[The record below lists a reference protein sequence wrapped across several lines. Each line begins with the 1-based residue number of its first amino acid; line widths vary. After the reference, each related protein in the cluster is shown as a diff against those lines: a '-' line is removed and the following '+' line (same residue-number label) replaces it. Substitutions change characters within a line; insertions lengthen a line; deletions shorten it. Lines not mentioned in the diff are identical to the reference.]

1 MAEIKV
7 ISCSVE
13 DIREY
18 GNNPRRNDKAIDSVL
33 ASIRKFGYINPII
46 VNQDNVILAGHTR
59 LKALKKHGQKEVEVL
74 QLQHMTEEQEMAFRI
89 ADNRTAEFSEW
100 DNDLLTAEMKEI
112 TAEDWEEFGFKP
124 EQLRKMQDINMCTY
138 PKCGR
143 TFERIK

>member
-7 ISCSVE
+7 IKCSVE

-18 GNNPRRNDKAIDSVL
+18 GNNPRRNDKAVDAVL
-33 ASIRKFGYINPII
+33 ASIKKFGYINPII
-46 VNQDNVILAGHTR
+46 VNQDKVILAGHTR
-59 LKALKKHGQKEVEVL
+59 LKALKKQKQKEVEVI
-74 QLQHMTEEQEMAFRI
+74 QLQHMTDEQERAFRI
-89 ADNRTAEFSEW
+89 ADNRSAEFSEW
-100 DNDLLTAEMKEI
+100 DNDLLSAEMKEI

-124 EQLRKMQDINMCTY
+124 EQLRKMQNVNMCTC